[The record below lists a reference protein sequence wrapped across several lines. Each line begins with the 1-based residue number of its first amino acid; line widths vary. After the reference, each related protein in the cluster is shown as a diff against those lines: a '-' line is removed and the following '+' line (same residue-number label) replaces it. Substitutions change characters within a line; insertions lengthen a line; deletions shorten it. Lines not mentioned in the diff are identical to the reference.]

1 MERRQTD
8 RQIDKKRQRERERE
22 RERLFS
28 KKDTKVIKQPIELN
42 RIY

>member
-1 MERRQTD
+1 MEKWSGERQTD
-8 RQIDKKRQRERERE
+8 IQIDKKDRD

-28 KKDTKVIKQPIELN
+28 KKGTKVIKQPIELN